1 MNFSDPNRSWLS
13 PFKSWYFLILIAFVT
28 WMVFFDG
35 NDLGTQMRL
44 KNKLVALDQEKIQL
58 NQKITQTTNALEA
71 LREDKEKFAREKY
84 YMKKDGEDVFI
95 IDKK

>member
-1 MNFSDPNRSWLS
+1 MNFSDSNRSWLS

>member
-1 MNFSDPNRSWLS
+1 MQSSHKNKSWFS
-13 PFKSWYFLILIAFVT
+13 PFRNWYFVLLIAFVT

-35 NDLGTQMRL
+35 NDVSTQLRL
-44 KNKLVALDQEKIQL
+44 KNKLVDLENEKIEL
-58 NQKITQTTNALEA
+58 REKIEQNTSALSA

-84 YMKKDGEDVFI
+84 YMKKDDEDVFI